1 MAVYKIFPTQDATMY
16 SMYPTM
22 NTGLDEIIEATLT
35 SIAPTDPNLQVSRF
49 LVKFDQ
55 SEIENVVNNIIDGS
69 SWQSNLRCYISQTT
83 GLKLDTTL
91 DVYAVS
97 SSWVMG
103 TGKYLDSPL
112 TTDGVS
118 WQFIDE
124 SGSTRWPVLSVDG
137 IVVSSSYN
145 STYAPLGGGTWFN
158 QVLSGSVSDGN
169 WPNAYL
175 TASQVY
181 NYSQDKD
188 LNVDVTDIVSVWL
201 TGSLDYFASSGNASL
216 RTTSSI
222 SASNDGFL
230 VKQRVEFVYDNNF
243 QPEIKFFSVDTNTI
257 YPPQLEFK
265 WDDATGN
272 YNTGSLSVLSGQD
285 NTITLAEN
293 PGVFYSGSINR
304 FRVNA
309 RPTYPTRVW
318 QTGSYYTQNY
328 ALPEASYW
336 ALKDLDTNEYVI
348 DFDTTYTKL
357 SCDSS
362 GSYFDMYMNG
372 LEPERY
378 YAIIFK
384 TTIGSSTYVFDDN
397 YYFKVTNG

>member
-1 MAVYKIFPTQDATMY
+1 MAIYKIFPSKDATIY

-22 NTGLDEIIEATLT
+22 NTGLDEVIESTLT
-35 SIAPTDPNLQVSRF
+35 SIAPTDPNPQTSRF
-49 LVKFDQ
+49 LIKFEQD
-55 SEIENVVNNIIDGS
+55 EIEDIINNKINGS
-69 SWQSNLRCYISQTT
+69 EWQANLRCYIAKTT

-91 DVYAVS
+91 DVFAVS
-97 SSWVMG
+97 SSWGMG

-112 TTDGVS
+112 TTDGAS

-124 SGSTRWPVLSVDG
+124 SGSTLWPVTTPGSN
-137 IVVSSSYN
+137 VSSSYN
-145 STYAPLGGGTWFN
+145 QIYAPLGGGTWYDKKADTTTIPTSNTF
-158 QVLSGSVSDGN
+158 LSS
-169 WPNAYL
+169 
-175 TASQVY
+175 SQVY

-188 LNVDVTDIVSVWL
+188 LNVDVTNIVNVWL
-201 TGSLDYFASSGNASL
+201 TGSLDYYNSSEDANL
-216 RTTSSI
+216 NITSSI

-230 VKQRVEFVYDNNF
+230 IKQRVEFVYDNNF
-243 QPEIKFFSVDTNTI
+243 QPEIKFFSIDTHTI

-265 WDDATGN
+265 WDDFT
-272 YNTGSLSVLSGQD
+272 YNTGNLPILSGQD

-293 PGVFYSGSINR
+293 PGVFYSGSVNR

-309 RPTYPTRVW
+309 RPTYPPRVW
-318 QTGSYYTQNY
+318 QTSSLYTQDY
-328 ALPEASYW
+328 ALPQTSYW

-357 SCDSS
+357 SCDAS
-362 GSYFDMYMNG
+362 GSYFDLYMNG

-378 YAIIFK
+378 YAILIK
-384 TTIGSSTYVFDDN
+384 TTISGSTYIFDDN

>member
-1 MAVYKIFPTQDATMY
+1 MAVYKIFPTADATMY

-22 NTGLDEIIEATLT
+22 NTGLDEIIESTLT
-35 SIAPTDPNLQVSRF
+35 SIAPTEPNPQVSRF

-55 SEIENVVNNIIDGS
+55 TEIEDVVNNIISGS
-69 SWQSNLRCYISQTT
+69 DWQSNLRCFISQTT

-124 SGSTRWPVLSVDG
+124 SGSTLWPVTLAG
-137 IVVSSSYN
+137 PNISSSYN
-145 STYAPLGGGTWFN
+145 PLSASLGGGTWYDKQADTTSSPTVNTF
-158 QVLSGSVSDGN
+158 LSS
-169 WPNAYL
+169 
-175 TASQVY
+175 SQVY

-188 LNVDVTDIVSVWL
+188 LNVDVTNIVNVWL
-201 TGSLDYFASSGNASL
+201 TGSLDYYSTPELADQNI
-216 RTTSSI
+216 TSSI
-222 SASNDGFL
+222 PASNDGFL
-230 VKQRVEFVYDNNF
+230 VKQRVEFVNDNNF
-243 QPEIKFFSVDTNTI
+243 QPEIKFFSIDTNTI

-265 WDDATGN
+265 WDDFT
-272 YNTGSLSVLSGQD
+272 YETGSLSVLSGQD
-285 NTITLAEN
+285 NTLTLSEN
-293 PGVFYSGSINR
+293 PGIFYSGSINR

-309 RPTYPTRVW
+309 RPTYPARVW

-357 SCDSS
+357 SCDAS
-362 GSYFDMYMNG
+362 GSYMDVYMNG

-378 YAIIFK
+378 YALIIK
-384 TTIGSSTYVFDDN
+384 TTISSSTYVFDDN

>member
-1 MAVYKIFPTQDATMY
+1 MAVYKIFPTKDATIY

-35 SIAPTDPNLQVSRF
+35 SIAPTEPNPQVSRF

-55 SEIENVVNNIIDGS
+55 NEIEDVVNNKINGAT
-69 SWQSNLRCYISQTT
+69 WQSNLRCFISKTT
-83 GLKLDTTL
+83 GLKLNTTL

-97 SSWVMG
+97 SSWGMG
-103 TGKYLDSPL
+103 TGKYLDSPI

-124 SGSTRWPVLSVDG
+124 SGSTLWPVTSPG
-137 IVVSSSYN
+137 PNVSSSYN
-145 STYAPLGGGTWFN
+145 PTYAPPGGGTWYDKKADTTTIPTSNTF
-158 QVLSGSVSDGN
+158 LSS
-169 WPNAYL
+169 
-175 TASQVY
+175 SQVY
-181 NYSQDKD
+181 NYAQDKD
-188 LNVDVTDIVSVWL
+188 LNVDVTNIVNVWL
-201 TGSLDYFASSGNASL
+201 TGSLDYYSTPLLADQNI
-216 RTTSSI
+216 TSSI
-222 SASNDGFL
+222 PASNDGFL

-243 QPEIKFFSVDTNTI
+243 QPEIKFFSIDTHTI

-265 WDDATGN
+265 WNDAEGN
-272 YNTGSLSVLSGQD
+272 YNPGDLPTLSGQD
-285 NTITLAEN
+285 NTLTLAEN
-293 PGVFYSGSINR
+293 PGIFYSGSINR

-328 ALPEASYW
+328 ALPEDSYW

-357 SCDSS
+357 SCDAS
-362 GSYFDMYMNG
+362 GSYMDVYMNG

-378 YAIIFK
+378 YALLFK
-384 TTIGSSTYVFDDN
+384 TTISGSTYVFDDN

>member
-35 SIAPTDPNLQVSRF
+35 SIAPTDPNPQVSRF

-55 SEIENVVNNIIDGS
+55 SEIENVVNNIINGA

-124 SGSTRWPVLSVDG
+124 SGSTSWPVLSVDG
-137 IVVSSSYN
+137 IAVSSSYN
-145 STYAPLGGGTWFN
+145 ATYAPLGGGTWFN

-201 TGSLDYFASSGNASL
+201 TGSLDYFASSGNAGL

-243 QPEIKFFSVDTNTI
+243 QPEIKFFSIDTHTI

-265 WDDATGN
+265 WDDFS
-272 YNTGSLSVLSGQD
+272 YETGSLSILSGQD

-309 RPTYPTRVW
+309 RPTYPTRIW

-378 YAIIFK
+378 YAILFK
-384 TTIGSSTYVFDDN
+384 TTISGSTYVFDDN

>member
-1 MAVYKIFPTQDATMY
+1 MAIYKIFPTADATMY

-22 NTGLDEIIEATLT
+22 NTGLDEIIESTLT
-35 SIAPTDPNLQVSRF
+35 SIAPTEPNPQVSRF

-55 SEIENVVNNIIDGS
+55 TEIEDVVNNKISGAD
-69 SWQSNLRCYISQTT
+69 WQSNLRCFISQTT

-124 SGSTRWPVLSVDG
+124 SGSTLWPVTNAG
-137 IVVSSSYN
+137 PNISSSYN
-145 STYAPLGGGTWFN
+145 ILSASLGGGTWYDKQADTTSSPTVNTF
-158 QVLSGSVSDGN
+158 LSS
-169 WPNAYL
+169 
-175 TASQVY
+175 SQVY

-188 LNVDVTDIVSVWL
+188 LNVDVTKIVNVWL
-201 TGSLDYFASSGNASL
+201 TGSLDYYASSGDAELNE
-216 RTTSSI
+216 TSSI

-230 VKQRVEFVYDNNF
+230 VKQRVEWVNDNNF
-243 QPEIKFFSVDTNTI
+243 QPEIKFFSIDTHTI

-265 WDDATGN
+265 WDDFT
-272 YNTGSLSVLSGQD
+272 YETGSLSILSGQD

-293 PGVFYSGSINR
+293 PGVFFTGSINR

-318 QTGSYYTQNY
+318 QTGSYYTQNQ
-328 ALPEASYW
+328 ALPETSYW
-336 ALKDLDTNEYVI
+336 ALKDLDTNEFVI

-362 GSYFDMYMNG
+362 GSYMDVYMNG

-378 YAIIFK
+378 YAIIIK
-384 TTIGSSTYVFDDN
+384 TTIGNSTYVFDDN

>member
-1 MAVYKIFPTQDATMY
+1 MAIYKIFPTADATMY

-22 NTGLDEIIEATLT
+22 NTGLDEIIESTLT
-35 SIAPTDPNLQVSRF
+35 SIAPTEPNPQVSRF

-55 SEIENVVNNIIDGS
+55 TEIEDVVNNKISGAD
-69 SWQSNLRCYISQTT
+69 WQSNLRCFISQTT

-124 SGSTRWPVLSVDG
+124 SGSTLWPVTNAG
-137 IVVSSSYN
+137 PNISSSYN
-145 STYAPLGGGTWFN
+145 ILSASLGGGTWYDKQAVTTTPRSN
-158 QVLSGSVSDGN
+158 TVLSS
-169 WPNAYL
+169 
-175 TASQVY
+175 SQVY

-188 LNVDVTDIVSVWL
+188 LNVDVTNIVNVWL
-201 TGSLDYFASSGNASL
+201 TGSLDYYEDPSAIAFN
-216 RTTSSI
+216 TTSSI
-222 SASNDGFL
+222 SASNDGFI
-230 VKQRVEFVYDNNF
+230 VKQRVEFVNDNNF
-243 QPEIKFFSVDTNTI
+243 QPEIKFFSIDTNTI

-265 WDDATGN
+265 WDDFT
-272 YNTGSLSVLSGQD
+272 YETGSLSVLSGQD
-285 NTITLAEN
+285 NTLTLSEN
-293 PGVFYSGSINR
+293 PGIFYSGSINR

-309 RPTYPTRVW
+309 RPTYPSRVW

-328 ALPEASYW
+328 ALPTSSYW

-357 SCDSS
+357 SCDAS
-362 GSYFDMYMNG
+362 GSYMDVYMNG

-378 YAIIFK
+378 YALIIK
-384 TTIGSSTYVFDDN
+384 TTISSSTYVFDDN